1 MGGASSSTSET
12 SSVSSSTASD
22 ARGVQ
27 LARVAAEE
35 GGEAPYAKIGM
46 HGKAARI
53 EGPASEPGGE
63 LLLKACVALGGKPSA
78 RTRLRVAFR
87 RRRQRRRK
95 RPNLRRGRDGDGLRA
110 SIGRQVRVVRVGDA
124 ATLPVRLTSVAAR
137 MVFAQL
143 HVGSVRSVDDA
154 ERQLDV
160 GRKGARRRRRE
171 ARRAFVV
178 RGAATPAILSAHRA
192 TRAIPHDEIH
202 TVARCR
208 SGNRGVA
215 APRPQT
221 ARPGVRRRLN

>member
-1 MGGASSSTSET
+1 MIGGASSSTSET
-12 SSVSSSTASD
+12 SSVSSTASD

-35 GGEAPYAKIGM
+35 GGEATYAKIGM
-46 HGKAARI
+46 HGKATRI

-63 LLLKACVALGGKPSA
+63 LLLRACVTLGGKPSA
-78 RTRLRVAFR
+78 RRGFRVTFRWR
-87 RRRQRRRK
+87 RRRRRK
-95 RPNLRRGRDGDGLRA
+95 RPNLRRGRDDDGLCA
-110 SIGRQVRVVRVGDA
+110 SSGRQERVVRVGDA

-137 MVFAQL
+137 LAFVQL
-143 HVGSVRSVDDA
+143 HVSSVRSVDDA
-154 ERQLDV
+154 EWQLDV
-160 GRKGARRRRRE
+160 GSKDARRRP

-178 RGAATPAILSAHRA
+178 RGVATPAILPARRA

-202 TVARCR
+202 TVARRR

-221 ARPGVRRRLN
+221 ARAGVRRRLNK